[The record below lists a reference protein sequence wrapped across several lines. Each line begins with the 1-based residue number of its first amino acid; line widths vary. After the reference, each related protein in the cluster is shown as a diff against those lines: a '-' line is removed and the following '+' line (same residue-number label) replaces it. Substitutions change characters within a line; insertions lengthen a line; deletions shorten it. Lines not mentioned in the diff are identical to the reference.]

1 MRTALLLSGGMR
13 STCLAWMYRPDIA
26 IAIDYGQPAFA
37 AELRSASAVCAELDI
52 AMRVM
57 SLREA
62 GGADDDLGC
71 SIVTALASDEEPWG
85 LNGAGLIAAGVT
97 EAYRLGA
104 SRLLIASRTRDN
116 LALIRIA
123 ETDGNVLRAG
133 LAEPVFPAIA
143 HSTDAL
149 VKAGRVPG
157 RLLLLTHN
165 CVRSN
170 TPCHDCPACDRA
182 SMAFLSIGFDLGFL

>member
-1 MRTALLLSGGMR
+1 MKTALLLSGGMR
-13 STCLAWMYRPDIA
+13 STCLAWMYRPEIA
-26 IAIDYGQPAFA
+26 IAIDYGQPAYA

-62 GGADDDLGC
+62 GVAGDDVGC
-71 SIVTALASDEEPWG
+71 SIVSALACDEEPWG
-85 LNGAGLIAAGVT
+85 HNGAGLIAAGVT
-97 EAYRLGA
+97 EAFRLGA

-123 ETDGNVLRAG
+123 EPDGNAARAG
-133 LAEPVFPAIA
+133 AAEPVFPAIA

-149 VKAGRVPG
+149 AKTGRVPG

-165 CVRSN
+165 CIRSN

>member
-57 SLREA
+57 SLRET
-62 GGADDDLGC
+62 GGADDATGC

-104 SRLLIASRTRDN
+104 TRLLIASRTRDN

-123 ETDGNVLRAG
+123 ETDGNALRAG

-143 HSTDAL
+143 HSTDVL

-165 CVRSN
+165 CIRSN

>member
-13 STCLAWMYRPDIA
+13 STCLAWMYRPEIA
-26 IAIDYGQPAFA
+26 IAIDYGQPAYA

-57 SLREA
+57 SLQEA
-62 GGADDDLGC
+62 GGAYDVAGC
-71 SIVTALASDEEPWG
+71 SIVTSLACDEEPWG

-97 EAYRLGA
+97 EAFRLGA
-104 SRLLIASRTRDN
+104 SRLLIASHARDN

-123 ETDGNVLRAG
+123 ETDGNALRAG

-149 VKAGRVPG
+149 AKAGRVPG